1 MQITATTRLVTLLGF
16 PVEHSLSPAIHN
28 PAFEAKGIDAAYV
41 ATPVRR
47 EALADAVSGLRA
59 MHFLGANVTI
69 PHKQA
74 VLPLLDSVSD
84 TARAIGA
91 VNTISCIDSGDERL
105 RLRGDNTDVAGF
117 VMPLKKHADRLQG
130 AGATVLGAGGAA
142 RAVVYG
148 LLNYFRLD
156 RLTIAAR
163 RPEQAETL
171 ASEFLS
177 YTRDTT
183 LTATVLSEAPVRA
196 SRLVVNAT
204 PVGMHPDTADTP
216 WSTASDFSAGQIV
229 YDLVYNPRLTRFLRD
244 ADERG
249 ASVIGGL
256 DMLIGQAA
264 DAFRQW
270 TGHDLPS
277 ELVRQQLSL
286 PGSE

>member
-16 PVEHSLSPAIHN
+16 PVKHSLSPDIHN
-28 PAFEAKGIDAAYV
+28 PAFEAKGINAAYV

-74 VLPLLDSVSD
+74 ILPLLDEVSD
-84 TARAIGA
+84 TAQAIGA
-91 VNTISCIDSGDERL
+91 VNTISCVDSGDEPL
-105 RLRGDNTDVAGF
+105 CLCGDNTDVAGF
-117 VMPLKKHADRLQG
+117 LMPLKKHADQLQG

-148 LLNYFRLD
+148 LLDRFNLD

-177 YTRDTT
+177 YARNTT
-183 LTATVLSEAPVRA
+183 LTATALAEAPVRA
-196 SRLVVNAT
+196 SRLIVNAT
-204 PVGMHPDTADTP
+204 PVGMHPDTGETP
-216 WSTASDFSAGQIV
+216 WSAASDFSAGQIA
-229 YDLVYNPRLTRFLRD
+229 YDLVYNPRMTRFLQD

-249 ASVIGGL
+249 ATVIGGL
-256 DMLIGQAA
+256 EMLIGQAA

-270 TGHDLPS
+270 TGHDLPFA
-277 ELVRQQLSL
+277 LVRKQLSL
-286 PGSE
+286 PDAE

>member
-74 VLPLLDSVSD
+74 VLPLLDEVSD

-91 VNTISCIDSGDERL
+91 VNTIFCVDSGDERL

-117 VMPLKKHADRLQG
+117 LMPLEGHADRLRG
-130 AGATVLGAGGAA
+130 AGGTVLGAGGAA

-148 LLNYFRLD
+148 LLDRFDLD

-177 YTRDTT
+177 YARETT
-183 LTATVLSEAPVRA
+183 LTATALSEAPVRA

-204 PVGMHPDTADTP
+204 PVGMHPDTGETP
-216 WSTASDFSAGQIV
+216 WSTASDFSAGQIA
-229 YDLVYNPRLTRFLRD
+229 YDLVYNPQMTRFLRD
-244 ADERG
+244 ADAHG
-249 ASVIGGL
+249 ATVIGGL

-277 ELVRQQLSL
+277 ALVRQQLSL
-286 PGSE
+286 PDAE

>member
-28 PAFEAKGIDAAYV
+28 PAFRAKGIDAAYV

-74 VLPLLDSVSD
+74 VLSLLDEVSD
-84 TARAIGA
+84 TAQAIGA
-91 VNTISCIDSGDERL
+91 VNTISCVDSGDGPL

-117 VMPLKKHADRLQG
+117 LMPLEAHADQLQG

-148 LLNYFRLD
+148 LLDRFNLD

-177 YTRDTT
+177 YARDTT
-183 LTATVLSEAPVRA
+183 LTATALAEAPVRA

-204 PVGMHPDTADTP
+204 PVGMHPDTGETP
-216 WSTASDFSAGQIV
+216 WSTASDFSAGQIA
-229 YDLVYNPRLTRFLRD
+229 YDLVYNPRMTRFLQD
-244 ADERG
+244 ADDYG
-249 ASVIGGL
+249 ATVIGGL
-256 DMLIGQAA
+256 EMLIGQAA

-270 TGHDLPS
+270 TGHRLPS
-277 ELVRQQLSL
+277 TLVRKQLSL
-286 PGSE
+286 RNSG